1 MNFNLT
7 TLFGFSLQLTIGY
20 YDEKCEEFTMLG
32 LNLIKK
38 GVK

>member
-20 YDEKCEEFTMLG
+20 YDKACDEFTMIG
-32 LNLIKK
+32 INLIKK
-38 GVK
+38 GI